1 MAFNKR
7 DNRPRPTFSKIT
19 IGLASPDSILEKSFG
34 EILKPET
41 INYRTYKPER
51 DGLFCERIFGPVKD
65 YECACGKYKRI
76 RYKGIVCDRCGV
88 EVTEKKVRRERM
100 GHIKLVVPVVH
111 IWYFKSLP
119 NKIGYLL
126 GMSSKKLESIV
137 YYERFVVIQSGIRAD
152 KGQNYGD
159 LLTEEEYLDILDT
172 LPKDNQYLPDE
183 DPNKFIAKMGAEAV
197 SDLLAGINLDQLS
210 FDLRNSAATETSQQR
225 KADALKRLHVVES
238 FRDAQTRIP
247 NRPEWMVMQYIP
259 VIPPE
264 LRPLVP
270 LDGGRFA
277 SSDLN
282 DLYRRVIIRN
292 NRLKRLLEIK
302 APEVILRNE
311 KRMLQE
317 AVDSLFDNSRKSNAV
332 KAEGGRALKSLS
344 DVLKGKQGRFRQNLL
359 GKRVDYSG
367 RSVIV
372 VGPEMK
378 IHECG
383 LPKDMAAEL
392 FKPFI
397 IRKLIERGI
406 VKTVKSARKLVDKK
420 EAVIWDIL
428 ENILKGHPVLL
439 NRAPTLHRLSIQAFQ
454 PKLVEGKAIQLHP
467 LVTSAFNADFDG
479 DQMAVH
485 VPLSHAA
492 VLEAQLLML
501 ASHNILNPQNGTP
514 ITLPSQDMV
523 LGLYYI
529 SKGKKSTPEE
539 IVKGEGK
546 AFYSQEEVIIA
557 YNEGVIDMHAHI
569 RVRTNVREGD
579 KLVFKLLE
587 TTVGRVLFNQHVPAE
602 VGFVNALL
610 TKKNLREIIGDIIK
624 ITNVPKTAKF
634 LDDIKT
640 LGFRTAFQGGLSF
653 SINDLIIPEIKEQ
666 LVANAKVEVDEVWD
680 NYNMGLITNNERYNQ
695 TVDIWSRV
703 DTRITETLIRELAAD
718 KQGFN
723 SVFMMLDS
731 GARGSKQQIKQLAGI
746 RGLMAKPRKSGST
759 GSEII
764 ENPILS
770 NFKGGLNVLD
780 YFISTHGAR
789 KGLAD
794 TALKT
799 ADAGYLTRRLV
810 DVAQDVVIT
819 EEDCGT
825 LRGIATSALK
835 DNEDI
840 IEPLSDRIE
849 GRTSVHNVYDPVTEQ
864 LIITAGEEISSDDA
878 MKIEETG
885 IETVEIRSVLTCEAK
900 RGTCVK
906 CYGKNLATGILA
918 QRGDAVGI
926 IAAQSIGEPGTQLTL
941 RTFHVGG
948 VAGSA
953 SVESTL
959 PAKFDGTVQFDG
971 VRSVTTTNNDG
982 EKVQVVIGRTGEVRL
997 MDEKNDRLLITNNV
1011 PYGATL
1017 NVKDG
1022 QKVKKG
1028 DVICT
1033 WDPFNNVIISEI
1045 NGTLKFENVIEG
1057 ITFRE
1062 EADEQTG
1069 HREKVV
1075 IETRDKTKIPSILVE
1090 GKEIKTYNLPT
1101 GSHIIQEDGDDVKA
1115 GQVLVKIPR
1124 VLGKLRD
1131 ITGGLPRVTEL
1142 FEARNPSNPAVVS
1155 EIDGVVTMGA
1165 VKRGNREILIEAKD
1179 GVTRKYLVPLTR
1191 QILAQDGD
1199 FVKAGSPMSDGQI
1212 APQDILSIQGPF
1224 AVQQY
1229 VVNEIQE
1236 VYRLQGVRIN
1246 DKHIE
1251 VIVRQM
1257 MRKVSIVDPGDTKF
1271 LEEDLADKFEFLEE
1285 NDYIFDKK
1293 VVTEPGQSTKMKA
1306 GQIVSL
1312 RELREENSILRRGDM
1327 KLVEFRDAKPA
1338 TSSPTLLGITK
1349 ASLGVTSW
1357 ISAASFQETT
1367 KVLSSAA
1374 IQGKTDDMIGLKEN
1388 VITGHLIPAGTGLR
1402 EFENMIVG
1410 SKEEY
1415 ELLQTTREAMTFDE
1429 EE

>member
-1 MAFNKR
+1 
-7 DNRPRPTFSKIT
+7 
-19 IGLASPDSILEKSFG
+19 
-34 EILKPET
+34 
-41 INYRTYKPER
+41 
-51 DGLFCERIFGPVKD
+51 
-65 YECACGKYKRI
+65 
-76 RYKGIVCDRCGV
+76 
-88 EVTEKKVRRERM
+88 
-100 GHIKLVVPVVH
+100 
-111 IWYFKSLP
+111 
-119 NKIGYLL
+119 
-126 GMSSKKLESIV
+126 V
-137 YYERFVVIQSGIRAD
+137 YYERYVVIQPGIRAD
-152 KGQNYGD
+152 KNQNQGD
-159 LLTEEEYLDILDT
+159 LLTEEEYLEILET

-183 DPNKFIAKMGAEAV
+183 DPSKFIAKMGAEAV
-197 SDLLAGINLDQLS
+197 HDLLQRIDLDQLS
-210 FDLRNSAATETSQQR
+210 FDLRAAAANETSQQR
-225 KADALKRLHVVES
+225 KADALKRLSVVES
-238 FRDAQTRIP
+238 FRDANTRIT

-317 AVDSLFDNSRKSNAV
+317 AIDSLFDNSRKSNAV

-372 VGPEMK
+372 VGPELK
-378 IHECG
+378 LHECG

-406 VKTVKSARKLVDKK
+406 VKTVKSARKLVDRK
-420 EAVIWDIL
+420 EAIVWDIL
-428 ENILKGHPVLL
+428 ENILKGHPVML

-454 PKLVEGKAIQLHP
+454 PKLIEGKAIQLHP
-467 LVTSAFNADFDG
+467 LVCTAFNADFDG

-485 VPLSHAA
+485 VPLSSAA

-501 ASHNILNPQNGTP
+501 SSHNILNPQNGTP

-529 SKGKKSTPEE
+529 TKGKKSTATEK
-539 IVKGEGK
+539 VKGEGK
-546 AFYSQEEVIIA
+546 AFYSPEEVIIA
-557 YNEGVIDMHAHI
+557 YNEGQLDLHAYI
-569 RVRTNVREGD
+569 KVKVNVRNEHD
-579 KLVFKLLE
+579 VLEKKLLE
-587 TTVGRVLFNQHVPAE
+587 TTVGRVLFNQFTPVE
-602 VGFVNALL
+602 VGFVNQLL
-610 TKKNLREIIGDIIK
+610 TKKSLREIIGNIIK
-624 ITNVPKTAKF
+624 WTNVPKTAKF

-640 LGFRTAFQGGLSF
+640 LGFRMAFRGGLSF
-653 SINDLIIPEIKEQ
+653 SINDLIIPDTKEEL
-666 LVANAKVEVDEVWD
+666 LVNAKVEVDEVWD
-680 NYNMGLITNNERYNQ
+680 NYNTGLITNNERYNQ
-695 TVDIWSRV
+695 IVDIWSRV
-703 DTRITETLIRELAAD
+703 DTRITETLIRELSSD

-723 SVFMMLDS
+723 SVYMMLDS

-810 DVAQDVVIT
+810 DVAQDVVIK

-825 LRGIATSALK
+825 LRGIAITALK

-840 IEPLSDRIE
+840 VEPLYDRIL
-849 GRTSVHNVYDPVTEQ
+849 GRVSLHDVYDPQTD
-864 LIITAGEEISSDDA
+864 LIIAPGGIEITEEVA
-878 MKIEETG
+878 KKIEEAG
-885 IETVEIRSVLTCEAK
+885 IETVEIRSVLTCESK
-900 RGTCVK
+900 RGVCVK
-906 CYGKNLATGILA
+906 CYGKNLATGYTA
-918 QRGDAVGI
+918 QKGDAVGI

-953 SVESTL
+953 SVESSL
-959 PAKFDGTVQFDG
+959 MAKFDGTIQFDG
-971 VRSVTTTNNDG
+971 LRTVLAENNDG
-982 EKVQVVIGRTGEVRL
+982 AKVPVVIGRTGEVRI
-997 MDEKNDRLLITNNV
+997 MDVKNDRLMITNNV

-1017 NVKDG
+1017 TVKDG
-1022 QKVKKG
+1022 QKVAKG

-1033 WDPFNNVIISEI
+1033 WDPFNNVVISEI
-1045 NGTLKFENVIEG
+1045 SGKLKFENVLEG
-1057 ITFRE
+1057 ITYRE

-1075 IETRDKTKIPSILVE
+1075 IDTKDKTKIPGIVVE
-1090 GKEIKTYNLPT
+1090 GGKEVKNYNLPV
-1101 GSHIIQEDGDDVKA
+1101 GSHIIMEEGEEVRA
-1115 GQVLVKIPR
+1115 GQVIVKIPR

-1142 FEARNPSNPAVVS
+1142 FEARNPGNPAVVS
-1155 EIDGVVTMGA
+1155 EIDGVVTFGNI
-1165 VKRGNREILIEAKD
+1165 KRGNREIIVEAKD
-1179 GVTRKYLVPLTR
+1179 GIVKKYLVPLTR

-1199 FVKAGSPMSDGQI
+1199 FIKAGAQLSDGQV
-1212 APQDILSIQGPF
+1212 APADILAIKGPF
-1224 AVQQY
+1224 AVQEY

-1236 VYRLQGVRIN
+1236 VYRLQGVKIN

-1257 MRKVSIVDPGDTKF
+1257 MRKLNIVDPGDTRF
-1271 LEEDLADKFEFLEE
+1271 LEDETVDKIEFLDE
-1285 NDYIFDKK
+1285 NDWIFDKK
-1293 VVTEPGQSTKMKA
+1293 VVTEAGDSTKLKP

-1312 RELREENSILRRGDM
+1312 REVREENSILRRNDK
-1327 KLVEFRDAKPA
+1327 KLAEFRDAHSA
-1338 TSSPTLLGITK
+1338 TSAPMLLGITK
-1349 ASLGVTSW
+1349 ASLGTQSW

-1374 IQGKTDDMIGLKEN
+1374 IQGKTDDMMGLKEN
-1388 VITGHLIPAGTGLR
+1388 VITGHPIPAGTGLR

-1415 ELLQTTREAMTFDE
+1415 ELLQNTREAMQFDE

>member
-1 MAFNKR
+1 MAIKKE
-7 DNRPRPTFSKIT
+7 NRPKAAFSKIT
-19 IGLASPDSILEKSFG
+19 IGLASPDTILERSYG

-126 GMSSKKLESIV
+126 GVSSKKLETIV

-152 KGQNYGD
+152 KGQNVGD

-172 LPKDNQYLPDE
+172 LPKDNQYLPDD

-197 SDLLAGINLDQLS
+197 HDMLARIDLDQLS
-210 FDLRNSAATETSQQR
+210 FDLRNAAATETSQQR
-225 KADALKRLHVVES
+225 KADALKRLSVVEA
-238 FRDAQTRIP
+238 FRDANTRIT

-372 VGPEMK
+372 VGPELK
-378 IHECG
+378 LHECG

-420 EAVIWDIL
+420 EAVVWDIL
-428 ENILKGHPVLL
+428 ENILKGHPIML

-454 PKLVEGKAIQLHP
+454 PKLIEGKAIQLHP
-467 LVTSAFNADFDG
+467 LVCTAFNADFDG

-492 VLEAQLLML
+492 ILEAQLLML

-529 SKGKKSTPEE
+529 TKGKRTTDTET
-539 IVKGEGK
+539 VRGEGK
-546 AFYSQEEVIIA
+546 VFYSAEEVIIA
-557 YNEGVIDMHAHI
+557 YNERVVDMHAWI
-569 RVRTNVREGD
+569 RVKANIRNADGLLEH
-579 KLVFKLLE
+579 KLIE
-587 TTVGRVLFNQHVPAE
+587 TTVGRVIFNQNVPAE

-653 SINDLIIPEIKEQ
+653 NINDLIIPDVKEQ
-666 LVANAKVEVDEVWD
+666 LLDNAKVEVDEVWD
-680 NYNMGLITNNERYNQ
+680 SYNMGLITNNERYNQ
-695 TVDIWSRV
+695 IVDIWSRV
-703 DTRITETLIRELAAD
+703 DTRITETLIRELSID

-723 SVFMMLDS
+723 SVYMMLDS

-810 DVAQDVVIT
+810 DVAQDMVIT

-835 DNEDI
+835 DNEDV
-840 IEPLSDRIE
+840 IEPLSDRIA
-849 GRTSVHNVYDPVTEQ
+849 GRTSLHDVYDPVSENL
-864 LIITAGEEISSDDA
+864 LIAAGDEITVDVSR
-878 MKIEETG
+878 KIEEAG
-885 IETVEIRSVLTCEAK
+885 IETVEIRSVLTCESK
-900 RGTCVK
+900 RGVCVK
-906 CYGKNLATGILA
+906 CYGKNLASGNLA
-918 QRGDAVGI
+918 QKGDAVGI

-959 PAKFDGTVQFDG
+959 VAKFDGTIQFDG
-971 VRSVTTTNNDG
+971 LRTVVIENNEG
-982 EKVQVVIGRTGEVRL
+982 VKTQVVIGRTGEVRII
-997 MDEKNDRLLITNNV
+997 DTKADRLLITNNI

-1022 QKVKKG
+1022 QKVNKG
-1028 DVICT
+1028 ETLCT
-1033 WDPFNNVIISEI
+1033 WDPFNNVIMAEI
-1045 NGTLKFENVIEG
+1045 NGAVKFDNVIEG
-1057 ITFRE
+1057 ITYRE

-1075 IETRDKTKIPSILVE
+1075 IETRDKTKIPSIIVQ
-1090 GKEIKTYNLPT
+1090 GKDNKSYNLPT
-1101 GSHIIQEDGDDVKA
+1101 GSHIIMEEGDDVRA
-1115 GQVLVKIPR
+1115 GQVIVKIPR
-1124 VLGKLRD
+1124 ILGKLRD

-1155 EIDGVVTMGA
+1155 EIDGVVIMGA
-1165 VKRGNREILIEAKD
+1165 VKRGNREIIIEAKD
-1179 GVTRKYLVPLTR
+1179 GVQKKYLVPLTR

-1199 FVKAGSPMSDGQI
+1199 FVKAGASLSDGQI
-1212 APQDILSIQGPF
+1212 APFDILSIKGPF
-1224 AVQQY
+1224 AVQEY

-1236 VYRLQGVRIN
+1236 VYRLQGVKIN

-1257 MRKVSIVDPGDTKF
+1257 MRKVNIVDPGDTRF
-1271 LEEDLADKFEFLEE
+1271 LEDDLTDKFDFVEE
-1285 NDYIFDKK
+1285 NDFIFDKK
-1293 VVTEPGQSTKMKA
+1293 VVTEIGDSTKLRA
-1306 GQIVSL
+1306 GQIVTL
-1312 RELREENSILRRGDM
+1312 REVREENSILRRNDK

-1349 ASLGVTSW
+1349 ASLGVPSW

-1374 IQGKTDDMIGLKEN
+1374 INGKTDDMLGLKEN
-1388 VITGHLIPAGTGLR
+1388 VITGHPIPAGTGLR
-1402 EFENMIVG
+1402 EFDNMIVG

-1415 ELLQTTREAMTFDE
+1415 ELLQTTREAMAFDE